1 MQSVCDPHGIGGTA
15 AWHKVLA
22 PSFYHRDP
30 VTVARELLGKLLVR
44 SLDGDFMIGRVVETE
59 AYLAAD
65 DPANHAFRG
74 RTGRNAV
81 MFGPPGHAY
90 VYAIHRYHCLN
101 VVTEGE
107 GVPSAVL
114 IRAVEPLSGLDR
126 MQRQRPTGRLT
137 TLTSGPG
144 RLCQA
149 LAIDR
154 TLNGW
159 DVTRAQRLW
168 FVAPACSASVTIT
181 VTARI
186 GVTSAR
192 QLPLRFCLGMSP
204 FVSRGPYARR

>member
-1 MQSVCDPHGIGGTA
+1 MQSVGDLHSIGETT
-15 AWHKVLA
+15 AWHDVLA

-44 SLDGDFMIGRVVETE
+44 HLEGDLMTGRVVETE

-65 DPANHAFRG
+65 DSANHAFRG

-81 MFGPPGHAY
+81 MFGPSGHAY

-114 IRAVEPLSGLDR
+114 IRAVEPLLGIDC
-126 MQRQRPTGRLT
+126 MQRQRPTGHLT

-149 LAIDR
+149 FAIDR

-159 DVTRAQRLW
+159 DVTQAQRLW
-168 FVAPACSASVTIT
+168 FVAPTCNASTAIT

-192 QLPLRFCLGMSP
+192 QLPLRFCLGGSP
-204 FVSRGPYARR
+204 FVSRGPYGRR